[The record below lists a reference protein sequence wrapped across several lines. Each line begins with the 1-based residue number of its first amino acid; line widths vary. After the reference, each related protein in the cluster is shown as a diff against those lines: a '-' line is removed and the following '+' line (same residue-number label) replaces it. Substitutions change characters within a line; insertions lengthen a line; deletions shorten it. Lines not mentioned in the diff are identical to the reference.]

1 MSILGVFTIDMG
13 LLYNL
18 NMSIYEELKS
28 TLAYEAVSMTKIS
41 KLLLEKKNYKL
52 SMNNLSRKLREKTIK
67 YEEVRKILDILGYD
81 IKFVKRK

>member
-28 TLAYEAVSMTKIS
+28 TLAYEAVSMTKVS

-52 SMNNLSRKLREKTIK
+52 SMNNLSRKLRARTIK
-67 YEEVRKILDILGYD
+67 YENS
-81 IKFVKRK
+81 VKT